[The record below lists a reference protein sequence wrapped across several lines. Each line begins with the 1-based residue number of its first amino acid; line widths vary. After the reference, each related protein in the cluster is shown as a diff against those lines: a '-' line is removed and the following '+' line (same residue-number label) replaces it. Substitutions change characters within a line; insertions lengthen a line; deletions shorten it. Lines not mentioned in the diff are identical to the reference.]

1 MKKLEL
7 IQNDKWPYSYTIT
20 DAVISNGESVGSL
33 KIEVMLARLHSNDT
47 LEEANARP
55 ENIVLSKYL
64 KLFTAA
70 PEMLELLKSTNT
82 AMSLDYDNFD
92 DTDGRL
98 VYDHIKDI
106 NALVSKIDGDE

>member
-7 IQNDKWPYSYTIT
+7 IQSDKWPYSYTIT
-20 DAVISNGESVGSL
+20 DAVVSNSASVGSL
-33 KIEVMLARLHSNDT
+33 NVNIMLVVLHSKDT
-47 LEEANARP
+47 LDEANARP